1 MQNQNHMSALMLYH
15 QHRLSLDQLGRGLL
29 TRTDKMNC
37 HKSSWSSEYFAS
49 LINWYLVFE
58 VNDQATDVLYLPQQR
73 ERSPRLMLTFLFD
86 PVSYDIKLIIC
97 ETQK

>member
-1 MQNQNHMSALMLYH
+1 MA
-15 QHRLSLDQLGRGLL
+15 
-29 TRTDKMNC
+29 DKMNC
-37 HKSSWSSEYFAS
+37 HKSSLSSEYFVS